1 MYPSSL
7 PPLLRSEVNDSSLAG
22 IDQFHHYVWA
32 VCAPGLYS
40 PILPTSYPW
49 ITSQITLP
57 VPCSAK
63 QKVIVPEEVLNGH

>member
-1 MYPSSL
+1 MI
-7 PPLLRSEVNDSSLAG
+7 PLLTAPLFRSEVNDSSLVG
-22 IDQFHHYVWA
+22 IDQFHRYVWA

-40 PILPTSYPW
+40 RILLTSYPW

-63 QKVIVPEEVLNGH
+63 QSVIVPEEVLNGH